1 VSLIKIRKGDFFVLL
16 EILKDFPK
24 TADSILEILLK
35 LQQEKDNHFISRD
48 EIKTIAEYVGEPES
62 RVYSVVSF
70 YTLLKT
76 KPQGKYIIQICKDV
90 PCYVLDD
97 FNLKKT
103 LSDLLKID
111 IGEVDANQLFSL
123 EYSSCL
129 GCCELAPMMRINH
142 KIYGHLT
149 KDKVKAILSTYME
162 DAND

>member
-1 VSLIKIRKGDFFVLL
+1 VLDKILN
-16 EILKDFPK
+16 DFPK
-24 TADSILEILLK
+24 TSDSILEILLK
-35 LQQEKDNHFISRD
+35 LQQEKENHYISRD
-48 EIKTIAEYVGEPES
+48 EIKAVADYVNEPES

-90 PCYVLDD
+90 PCFVVDE
-97 FNLKKT
+97 FNLKQT
-103 LSDLLKID
+103 LSKLLNID
-111 IGEVDANQLFSL
+111 IGEVDSNQLFSL

-142 KIYGHLT
+142 KIHGHLT
-149 KDKVKAILSTYME
+149 EDKVKAILSTYKE